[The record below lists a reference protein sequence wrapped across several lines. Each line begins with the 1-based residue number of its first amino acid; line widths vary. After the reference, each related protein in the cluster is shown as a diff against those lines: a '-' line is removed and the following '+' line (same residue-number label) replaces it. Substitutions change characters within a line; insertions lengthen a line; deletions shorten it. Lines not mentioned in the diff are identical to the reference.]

1 MILTDDSVQSSK
13 VIEDSSRKATS
24 AVYDADSY
32 IKHAIRYSDDPRLW
46 KEGEEYAIKAR
57 TKSHASKFRDLPS
70 ISSHSASN
78 GTLKRRMILTSLSTR
93 SGYVWFSLSSGIVET
108 FVNDKQEWKRKAS
121 TLDDPTTKISISE
134 SEQLETFDLCLD
146 RVKQELFLHSQKV

>member
-1 MILTDDSVQSSK
+1 
-13 VIEDSSRKATS
+13 
-24 AVYDADSY
+24 
-32 IKHAIRYSDDPRLW
+32 
-46 KEGEEYAIKAR
+46 
-57 TKSHASKFRDLPS
+57 
-70 ISSHSASN
+70 
-78 GTLKRRMILTSLSTR
+78 MILTSLSTR
-93 SGYVWFSLSSGIVET
+93 SGYVWFSLPSGIVET